1 MNNQK
6 IYFQKERVSYT
17 DAFSFFILGGMYM
30 AKYLYDG
37 PVMEFGR
44 CINNRWVATTSAPS
58 EGKAKSNLSYR
69 YKKEHGRSSS
79 TRVVLSGKLVMVD

>member
-1 MNNQK
+1 
-6 IYFQKERVSYT
+6 
-17 DAFSFFILGGMYM
+17 M

-37 PVMEFGR
+37 PVMEFGH